1 MAAPTSAARAE
12 TAYRCDLAASRR
24 SFDRAAESYE
34 GAAVVQSRAREE
46 LLGRLDYVA
55 LAPRLVVDAGA
66 GTAVSSLALAR
77 RYPRAR
83 IVALDASLAMLRAA
97 RRGRP
102 SWRRSGRF
110 ERGCGALQR
119 MPFADASVDL
129 LFSTRA
135 LPWCELD
142 EALAEARR
150 VLAPHGLFSCT
161 SLGPDTLRELRL
173 AWAQADGG
181 GAHVHH
187 FLDMHDLGD
196 ALVRA
201 GFSQPVLDV
210 ERRTVRY
217 GEFADLVAA
226 LRACGGRNVL
236 AARPR
241 GLTGRHKARVLRE
254 AYERQRRDGAL
265 PASGEVVFAHA
276 WAGSARA
283 PTAAPGADATIRLE
297 EFTRG
302 LRARERR

>member
-1 MAAPTSAARAE
+1 MAARAE
-12 TAYRCDLAASRR
+12 AAAYRCDRAALRR
-24 SFDRAAESYE
+24 SFDRAAASYE
-34 GAAVVQSRAREE
+34 DAAIVQSQVREE
-46 LLGRLDYVA
+46 LLGRLDFVA
-55 LAPRLVVDAGA
+55 MEPRLVVDAGA
-66 GTAVSSLALAR
+66 GTGVSSLALAR

-83 IVALDASLAMLRAA
+83 IVALDVSLAMLRAA
-97 RRGRP
+97 RRRRP
-102 SWRRSGRF
+102 PWRRSGGFDRV
-110 ERGCGALQR
+110 CGDLQR
-119 MPFADASVDL
+119 LPFADASVDL
-129 LFSTRA
+129 LFSNLT

-201 GFSQPVLDV
+201 GFVQPVLDV
-210 ERRTVRY
+210 ERHTVHY
-217 GEFADLVAA
+217 GEFAELVAA

-236 AARPR
+236 AARAR
-241 GLTGRHKARVLRE
+241 GLTGRHKARALRE

-265 PASGEVVFAHA
+265 PASGEIVFAHA

-283 PTAAPGADATIRLE
+283 PAAARTDEATIRLE
-297 EFTRG
+297 DFARG
-302 LRARERR
+302 LRTRERR